1 MMLTWPGHDSI
12 CNDPLYVIPTD
23 AVPCTYD
30 LELVAEQMDTEKSQG
45 RFASGQSATSKAI
58 EKAATQPEMA
68 RGWLDVCLDTR
79 HACTISTKEHSRLR
93 TRLLDVG
100 SKDLRLVITDSWEKR
115 PRYATLSY
123 CWGNIGFIRLKRI
136 DGILYGCNTPE
147 EPDKDTQR
155 CCQDH
160 TESRA

>member
-1 MMLTWPGHDSI
+1 
-12 CNDPLYVIPTD
+12 
-23 AVPCTYD
+23 
-30 LELVAEQMDTEKSQG
+30 MDTEKSPG

-58 EKAATQPEMA
+58 EKAATQPELA

-79 HACTISTKEHSRLR
+79 HACAMSTKEHSRLP

-100 SKDLRLVITDSWEKR
+100 SKDLRLLITDGWEKG
-115 PRYATLSY
+115 PRYATLSH
-123 CWGNIGFIRLKRI
+123 CWGNTDPTRLREELMESLN
-136 DGILYGCNTPE
+136 DCNTPE
-147 EPDKDTQR
+147 EPDKDIQR